1 MKAKRHAAILT
12 LIKENDID
20 TQEEL
25 LRLLR
30 LKGFNVTQATVSRD
44 INELNLVKTVTA
56 DGGYRYQPNSNIALQ
71 TLKNKYASILSDCV
85 VSADWAGN
93 TAVVK
98 CHVGMAQAA
107 CAAIDSMGFDSI
119 VGTLA
124 GDDTIFVLFKTENK
138 ALDFTSRISEFY
150 SK

>member
-1 MKAKRHAAILT
+1 MKSKRHAVILT

-25 LRLLR
+25 QRLL
-30 LKGFNVTQATVSRD
+30 KNEGFNVTQATVSRD
-44 INELNLVKTVTA
+44 INELNLIKVA
-56 DGGYRYQPNSNIALQ
+56 AEDGGYKYQQNNPSSSQA
-71 TLKNKYASILSDCV
+71 LKNKFVSIMSDCV

-124 GDDTIFVLFKTENK
+124 GDDTIFVLCKTESK
-138 ALDFTSRISEFY
+138 AMEFINRISDFC